1 MKDRTYREHG
11 EEINQLAWHP
21 TISHQVATASADRL
35 VKIFDTKTDR
45 SSATIETKGL
55 EKQGVWLIFDLSGF
69 CFRRK
74 YQSSLVTRW
83 FNFSSWK

>member
-21 TISHQVATASADRL
+21 TIAHHVATASADRL

-45 SSATIETKGL
+45 SSATIETKGI
-55 EKQGVWLIFDLSGF
+55 EK
-69 CFRRK
+69 
-74 YQSSLVTRW
+74 
-83 FNFSSWK
+83 